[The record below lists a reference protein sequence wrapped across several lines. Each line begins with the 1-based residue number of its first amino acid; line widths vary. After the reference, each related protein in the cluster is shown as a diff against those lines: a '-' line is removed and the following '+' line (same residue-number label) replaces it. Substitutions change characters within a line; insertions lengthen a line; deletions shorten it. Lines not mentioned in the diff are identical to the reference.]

1 MENIQINASIVNV
14 DSIKPFKAN
23 ARKGNL
29 GAIAESL
36 KVNGQYRPIVVD
48 IKTREILAG
57 NHTWQAAKI
66 LGWTN
71 IAVTFI
77 EVDSQTAKRIVLA
90 DNRTSDLS
98 FYDDEAL
105 LDILESFDSL
115 EGTGFNV
122 GDLDNLDGLFKE
134 PKDNTETERVSTE
147 EEKEK
152 KTGSNSI
159 VIAHYKIDIDPEF
172 VETWQE
178 IIYKGAGVKS
188 KTISYLKTILAIPER
203 IFESE
208 EQSPEQVNVTKTDI
222 VDISSVKP
230 HPLNPR
236 QGDIGA
242 ICESLKAF
250 GQYRPI
256 VVNKKDNVILVG
268 NHTWFAARDLDW
280 KHIAV
285 TWVDVNEQAALRI
298 LVADNRTADLA
309 AYDDEKLKQL
319 LLSID
324 SFDGTGFDGDDI
336 DSIIGGGEGTPLP
349 KQVKFQ
355 LCDWSFKIDRATF
368 QVWQSALPSDPHKAC
383 GKIASRLKLPNESW
397 TAREMSY

>member
-1 MENIQINASIVNV
+1 MENIRINASMVDVN
-14 DSIKPFKAN
+14 SLKPFKGN

-57 NHTWQAAKI
+57 NHTWLAAKT

-77 EVDSQTAKRIVLA
+77 EVDSNTAKRIVLA

-105 LDILESFDSL
+105 LDILESFQSL
-115 EGTGFNV
+115 EGTGFNLS
-122 GDLDNLDGLFKE
+122 DLDNLDGLYKQ
-134 PKDNTETERVSTE
+134 PSDNTETERVSSE
-147 EEKEK
+147 VDKPNESV
-152 KTGSNSI
+152 SNTI
-159 VIAHYKIDIDPEF
+159 VIAHYKIDIVPEY
-172 VETWQE
+172 VETWKQV
-178 IIYKGAGVKS
+178 IQSGAGVKS
-188 KTISYLKTILAIPER
+188 KTISYLKTLLVIPER
-203 IFESE
+203 VFDLD
-208 EQSPEQVNVTKTDI
+208 EQSPEHVNVVATDI
-222 VDISSVKP
+222 VDLSSVKP

-256 VVNKKDNVILVG
+256 VVNKRDGIILVG
-268 NHTWFAARDLDW
+268 NHTWYAARDLDW

-285 TWVDVNEQAALRI
+285 SWVDVDDESALRI
-298 LVADNRTADLA
+298 LIADNRTADLA

-324 SFDGTGFDGDDI
+324 SFDGTGFDGEDI

-397 TAREMSY
+397 NAREMSY